1 MTPIRARTVCSSS
14 PASHFYKSPNSD
26 TPREESTV
34 VRAAPGSLWDRVW
47 LCTPCESS
55 RCHCNHCTSFAF
67 PHHIISLPACAYFRT
82 QLRRILTRTA
92 KVPVPITH
100 SFLSNPWRRR
110 TQANKGTGDENR
122 VLEETQRWRKKV
134 AGWRTS
140 FLGIKLCIF
149 SSLLIDQLPQDISM
163 PNQRP
168 AASVYSALQE
178 RRLNQTHF
186 SKEKLYLL

>member
-1 MTPIRARTVCSSS
+1 MHPISINLPILTLPERNPLQLEPRPGACGTQFGFAPLANLSDAVVTTAHPLPFPVTLSHFQHAHIPTHSYTESVRAR
-14 PASHFYKSPNSD
+14 
-26 TPREESTV
+26 R
-34 VRAAPGSLWDRVW
+34 GSLHRSPTRSFQ
-47 LCTPCESS
+47 TPGDGEH
-55 RCHCNHCTSFAF
+55 R
-67 PHHIISLPACAYFRT
+67 
-82 QLRRILTRTA
+82 LTRERGMKTESRKKRSA
-92 KVPVPITH
+92 
-100 SFLSNPWRRR
+100 
-110 TQANKGTGDENR
+110 GG
-122 VLEETQRWRKKV
+122 KKV

-163 PNQRP
+163 PNERP